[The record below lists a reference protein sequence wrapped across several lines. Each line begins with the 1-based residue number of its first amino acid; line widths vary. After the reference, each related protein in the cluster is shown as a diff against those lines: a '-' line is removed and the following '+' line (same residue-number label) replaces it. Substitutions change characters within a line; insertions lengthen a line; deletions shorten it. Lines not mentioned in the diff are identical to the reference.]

1 MFITY
6 GWYEERW
13 WGKGATTSDYNCTS
27 EDLASVALY
36 GVAAVLA
43 EFPDESDTVAE
54 PNIVSLTFPVLFNKY
69 SVSIVYP
76 ILY

>member
-1 MFITY
+1 MLPPKYMFITY

-13 WGKGATTSDYNCTS
+13 WEEGATTSDYNCTS

-54 PNIVSLTFPVLFNKY
+54 PNIVSPTFK
-69 SVSIVYP
+69 
-76 ILY
+76 